1 MSDFNVVNLN
11 LREKDCSSIQEDKFL
26 EYLITIINSDKRINN
41 LYQKIIPII
50 QNINQ
55 IQKKIKDLDPVFQ
68 KNDVKDFIA
77 SIKKE
82 QDHMQ
87 LIITKLLL
95 EILNEINYTNK

>member
-1 MSDFNVVNLN
+1 MILN
-11 LREKDCSSIQEDKFL
+11 
-26 EYLITIINSDKRINN
+26 
-41 LYQKIIPII
+41 QK
-50 QNINQ
+50 
-55 IQKKIKDLDPVFQ
+55 QKKIKDLDPVFQ

-77 SIKKE
+77 AIKKE